1 MNLINRMLKIPLSI
15 FITEVMGITEEVQ
28 RQFKKFKVTQLV
40 YRPLPLMVFAVNQQ
54 LVVLRDK

>member
-1 MNLINRMLKIPLSI
+1 MLKIPLSI